1 MNLNRTAVLPS
12 VGKNREASAKKV
24 VIIARPK
31 FKSHA
36 KQIIYHPLLITL
48 HCRKSILKQK
58 ANIIARR
65 SVNRNYHYITDG
77 GSLLRISVCSR
88 IQFETI
94 TYSQSEVKV
103 ASNGYAYVL
112 TCFLSLIHY
121 ICGPLSVKSACWL
134 FFVFLF
140 PF

>member
-77 GSLLRISVCSR
+77 N
-88 IQFETI
+88 E
-94 TYSQSEVKV
+94 
-103 ASNGYAYVL
+103 L
-112 TCFLSLIHY
+112 T
-121 ICGPLSVKSACWL
+121 
-134 FFVFLF
+134 
-140 PF
+140 